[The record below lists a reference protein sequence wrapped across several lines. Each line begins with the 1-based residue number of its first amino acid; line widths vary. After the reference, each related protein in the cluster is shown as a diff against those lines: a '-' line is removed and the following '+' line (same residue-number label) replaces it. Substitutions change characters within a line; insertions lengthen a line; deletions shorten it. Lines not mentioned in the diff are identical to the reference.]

1 MCRGIPLFLSKGYV
15 TKLTVSQKIRYD
27 FCFICCNKCYMN
39 DFYQVLK
46 LDFQADTVLFAFT
59 WILYDLIVRVMA

>member
-1 MCRGIPLFLSKGYV
+1 
-15 TKLTVSQKIRYD
+15 
-27 FCFICCNKCYMN
+27 MN

-59 WILYDLIVRVMA
+59 WILYDVIVRVMA